1 MKELIRAESLAK
13 FKQYILYELNFLAEH
28 ERIYVPRIDPE
39 KFNLRQ
45 QEIAE
50 AYGATIRADRII
62 KQEAAHHN
70 LTRSDEDY
78 KVWGIKLM
86 E

>member
-1 MKELIRAESLAK
+1 MVIGEIIIRLGSRPINYYSNNFLKELIRAESLAK

-50 AYGATIRADRII
+50 AFGAAIRAD
-62 KQEAAHHN
+62 
-70 LTRSDEDY
+70 
-78 KVWGIKLM
+78 
-86 E
+86 